1 MIWLLDEPLEDMLND
16 FEYVTEQKFDST
28 MNELESV
35 GRWLGYGSIC
45 WQVNFADLK
54 TIVCNN
60 EGCYDVE

>member
-1 MIWLLDEPLEDMLND
+1 MIWLLDEPLEDMVND
-16 FEYVTEQKFDST
+16 FKYVTGPEFEST

-35 GRWLGYGSIC
+35 GRWLGDGSIC
-45 WQVNFADLK
+45 WQMNFADLK